1 MFESDSTAEETKL
14 FLQQA
19 RASID
24 MALDADAN
32 VEEII
37 PHKNAKIIRNAAA
50 VNNEVNKKLLTA
62 LAKYSLIEDE
72 LAYVNM
78 AALDLD
84 ADSITKFINIINNEN
99 LSIPFS
105 DVMTN
110 EGKKFNIIT
119 FFVEKSGLSKDFIT
133 KIADCA
139 MNRHGKFELLFA
151 LLVKDASLPRKSD
164 IQVIVDGKKSTI
176 EVKAKDGK
184 LISIDGSGTIGNDTK
199 GFASEIRKKART
211 FQNKLFEK
219 IKSTGING
227 DKDEEV
233 GKEIIKNAKAN
244 FPVPND
250 DSVSIVLGPRGKYLS
265 INSFIKRLNDLFFDT
280 ALKIEGETANL
291 NEIKNYYKDIDEN
304 KEGIEDKL
312 IKFLLNT
319 LDFIFKRIIDGSFSS
334 KSYKNIIKSYINE
347 QELGVDINGL
357 TQTLGIEML
366 RKYKND
372 DKFRYFL
379 ICDAAGN
386 ASIFDLEK
394 NFNEEN
400 IKNLIQFSTPG
411 ISPGSAGQGAAFGVA
426 LKK

>member
-1 MFESDSTAEETKL
+1 MFESNSTAEETKL

-24 MALDADAN
+24 MALDTDGD

-84 ADSITKFINIINNEN
+84 AGSIAKFINIINNEN

-119 FFVEKSGLSKDFIT
+119 FFVEKSGLNEEFIT

-227 DKDEEV
+227 DKDKKA
-233 GKEIIKNAKAN
+233 GDEIIKNAKAN
-244 FPVPND
+244 FPVSND

-280 ALKIEGETANL
+280 ALKIEGETANS
-291 NEIKNYYKDIDEN
+291 NEIKNHYKDVEDE
-304 KEGIEDKL
+304 L

-334 KSYKNIIKSYINE
+334 KSYKNIIRRYINE

>member
-84 ADSITKFINIINNEN
+84 ADSIAKFINIINNEN

-219 IKSTGING
+219 IKSTGIDG
-227 DKDEEV
+227 DKDKKA
-233 GKEIIKNAKAN
+233 GDEIIKNAKAN

-280 ALKIEGETANL
+280 VLKIEGETANL
-291 NEIKNYYKDIDEN
+291 NEIKNHYKDVEDE
-304 KEGIEDKL
+304 L

>member
-84 ADSITKFINIINNEN
+84 ADSIAKFIKIINNEN

-219 IKSTGING
+219 IKSTGIDG
-227 DKDEEV
+227 DKDKKA
-233 GKEIIKNAKAN
+233 GDEIIKNAKAN

-280 ALKIEGETANL
+280 VLKIEGETANL
-291 NEIKNYYKDIDEN
+291 NEIKNHYKDVEDE
-304 KEGIEDKL
+304 L

>member
-24 MALDADAN
+24 MALDADAD

-84 ADSITKFINIINNEN
+84 ADSIAKFINIINNEN

-119 FFVEKSGLSKDFIT
+119 FFVEKSGLSKEFIT

-227 DKDEEV
+227 DKDKKV
-233 GKEIIKNAKAN
+233 GDEIIKNVKAN
-244 FPVPND
+244 LPVPND

-280 ALKIEGETANL
+280 ALKIEGETANS
-291 NEIKNYYKDIDEN
+291 NEIKNHYKDVEDE
-304 KEGIEDKL
+304 L

-334 KSYKNIIKSYINE
+334 KSYKNIIRRYINE